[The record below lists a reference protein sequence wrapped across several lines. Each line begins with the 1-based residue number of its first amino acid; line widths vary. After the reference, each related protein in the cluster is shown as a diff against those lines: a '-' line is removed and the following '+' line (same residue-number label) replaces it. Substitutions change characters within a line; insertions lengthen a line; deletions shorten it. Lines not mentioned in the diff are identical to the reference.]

1 MTTFN
6 ALDLIST
13 VAAIRGEV
21 LANREAC
28 KTDFARRV
36 HDVLVGKLDN
46 VTADLQE
53 EVAME
58 QRLAAEKGTPDGD
71 EWYEIYHICTSFEMR
86 WVERGPISLA
96 DQIYEDVVFE
106 GEICRVGLDYTI
118 VPTSELE
125 GLADILDAARQQ
137 TGIEFIAARV

>member
-1 MTTFN
+1 MTPLPSAATRAGFMSPSHTRSGSIPKPAN
-6 ALDLIST
+6 APADSDAQKAFVEQVRLL
-13 VAAIRGEV
+13 V
-21 LANREAC
+21 L
-28 KTDFARRV
+28 
-36 HDVLVGKLDN
+36 G
-46 VTADLQE
+46 
-53 EVAME
+53 ME

-125 GLADILDAARQQ
+125 GLADILDATRQQ